1 MLNHCRS
8 QLVTSPTA
16 CCKDPGER
24 VSSLTTLWS
33 RPKLSRPIWYSAL
46 ETRKFGLFSNDHCM
60 ALDVYTIY
68 ESYKRRRTDN
78 NDNCKCRF
86 GPKVASE
93 AISEYLIR
101 KNFPGKHTPRHPYMC
116 VLIHVYAQIVGAP
129 NLKPLPLPL
138 QNICVM
144 LFRPVMSC
152 MFHVSCM

>member
-1 MLNHCRS
+1 MLNHCRG

-16 CCKDPGER
+16 CCKDPGKR

-46 ETRKFGLFSNDHCM
+46 ETRKFGLFSNGHCM

-93 AISEYLIR
+93 AISEYLIW
-101 KNFPGKHTPRHPYMC
+101 KNFPGGAYPQTPYICM
-116 VLIHVYAQIVGAP
+116 LMHVH
-129 NLKPLPLPL
+129 K
-138 QNICVM
+138 
-144 LFRPVMSC
+144 LFTPQSQTSSATVAKCISKL
-152 MFHVSCM
+152 